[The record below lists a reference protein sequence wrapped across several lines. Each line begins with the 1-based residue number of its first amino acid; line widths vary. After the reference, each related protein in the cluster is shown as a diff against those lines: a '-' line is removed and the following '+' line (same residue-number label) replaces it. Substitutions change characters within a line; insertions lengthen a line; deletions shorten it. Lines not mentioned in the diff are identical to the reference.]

1 MTNNNN
7 PAIEVLPWT
16 PPTPAPAGYVS
27 EAEVIRHLTED
38 EGYTPTEAVDM
49 MNDVYAEWGARI
61 MLTFDQWE
69 IEIMRQI
76 N

>member
-16 PPTPAPAGYVS
+16 PPAIAPEYPT

-38 EGYTPTEAVDM
+38 EGYTPAEAVDM
-49 MNDVYAEWGARI
+49 INSIYAAWGARI
-61 MLTFDQWE
+61 LLTFDQWE
-69 IEIMRQI
+69 IEIMRQV